1 MNAAFLALAF
11 TAALNPKLLGLDL
24 LLIENR
30 RPRAMFL
37 CLLLGGMTV
46 ALAIGLLDVLT
57 VHADAIKSQGKVS
70 AGVDLGLGL
79 LLLILGGLLA
89 TGRLHGSRRPP
100 VPAGTGPP
108 IPAETGAPIPAETG
122 PSAKPKKD
130 GWAQRVLAQ
139 PRLGLAMLVGVL
151 IGLPGAS
158 YIAGLHDLVAGK
170 YSTLTQVA
178 AVVVFVVIE
187 FLLIII
193 PFVFLELRPEA
204 TKARLKGTQDWLLSH
219 ALQLMAGIAL
229 AVGAYLTISGLIRLS

>member
-1 MNAAFLALAF
+1 
-11 TAALNPKLLGLDL
+11 
-24 LLIENR
+24 
-30 RPRAMFL
+30 
-37 CLLLGGMTV
+37 
-46 ALAIGLLDVLT
+46 
-57 VHADAIKSQGKVS
+57 
-70 AGVDLGLGL
+70 
-79 LLLILGGLLA
+79 
-89 TGRLHGSRRPP
+89 
-100 VPAGTGPP
+100 
-108 IPAETGAPIPAETG
+108 
-122 PSAKPKKD
+122 
-130 GWAQRVLAQ
+130 
-139 PRLGLAMLVGVL
+139 MLVGVL

-229 AVGAYLTISGLIRLS
+229 ALGAYLTISGLIRLS